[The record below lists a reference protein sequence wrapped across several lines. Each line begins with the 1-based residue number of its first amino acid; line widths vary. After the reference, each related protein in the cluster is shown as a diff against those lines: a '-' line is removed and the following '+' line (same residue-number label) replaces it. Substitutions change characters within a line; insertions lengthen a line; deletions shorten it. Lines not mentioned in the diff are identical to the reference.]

1 MGQTG
6 ISRFM
11 EILWE
16 HNGKTRRADIESHVL
31 PYVEALGLDRAANF
45 LTAFGGACVYIPKTA
60 RWNGASAVIAAI
72 GADGVEALHKEFGSY
87 IERVPL
93 AKRFLIRHR
102 RSQGMLVNEIAR
114 LLHTTDVAVR
124 AALKSQTG
132 GQA

>member
-1 MGQTG
+1 
-6 ISRFM
+6 M

-16 HNGKTRRADIESHVL
+16 HNGETRRADIEPHVL
-31 PYVEALGLDRAANF
+31 PYVEALGRDRAASF
-45 LTAFGGACVYIPKTA
+45 LTAFGGAAVYLAKTA
-60 RWNGASAVIAAI
+60 RWNGSSAAI
-72 GADGVEALHKEFGSY
+72 GADGVEALRKEFGSY

-102 RSQGMLVNEIAR
+102 RSQGMMVNEIAR

-132 GQA
+132 GRD